1 MARDGLPALRI
12 AVVGTGLIG
21 GSVLRR
27 LAQTQHEVVGWDP
40 DPATRETAA
49 ALGLPFADRLDV
61 ALDGRDVV
69 FLCGPLSSL
78 PGTLTEV
85 VAATG
90 DRCVITDV
98 GSTKMAVAE
107 AADRAGLAGRFVGG
121 HPMAGSERAGLAAAT
136 PELYVGAPWVLTPL
150 GVPGLPAF
158 RLLTRLVL
166 ESFDARVVPL
176 DATVHDDIVALAS
189 HIPHILA
196 GALATA
202 TDRSDVRAAVL
213 SLAAGSFSDGTRV
226 AGTPSART
234 TDMLLNNRAAI
245 ARRIGLV
252 RDALDDLV
260 AAVVTGDADRLLS
273 GLSEGR
279 HARLDLLARHT
290 QPASREFGGGFDSG
304 EDDEE
309 LAYLMELGASG
320 GCVTGCRVDGDR
332 VTYTVLRP
340 ATP

>member
-1 MARDGLPALRI
+1 MARDGLPTLRI

-27 LAQTQHEVVGWDP
+27 LAQTEHEVVGWDL
-40 DPATRETAA
+40 DPGTRTTGTD
-49 ALGLPFADRLDV
+49 LGLAFADRLDD
-61 ALDGRDVV
+61 ALAGRDVV

-78 PGTLTEV
+78 PTGLAEV
-85 VAATG
+85 VAAAPKH
-90 DRCVITDV
+90 CVITDV
-98 GSTKMAVAE
+98 GSTKMAVAV
-107 AADRAGLAGRFVGG
+107 AAERAGLAGRFVGG

-136 PELYVGAPWVLTPL
+136 PDLYVGAPWVLTPL

-158 RLLTRLVL
+158 RLLARLVL

-234 TDMLLNNRAAI
+234 TDMLINNRAAI

-252 RDALDDLV
+252 RSALDDLV
-260 AAVVTGDADRLLS
+260 DAVVAGDAERLLS
-273 GLSEGR
+273 CLSEGR

-290 QPASREFGGGFDSG
+290 EPASRTFTAG
-304 EDDEE
+304 ESYNEE
-309 LAYLMELGASG
+309 LTYLLELGASG
-320 GCVTGCRVDGDR
+320 GCVTGCQIDGDR
-332 VTYTVLRP
+332 VTYAVLKP